1 MIKMRR
7 TLFSILLIISVLLSL
22 FSFPLIWNSS
32 VKRTHDVNDF
42 YTGNYVEYSGGKEA
56 KLFFDEYAN
65 LDAYRDID
73 FHYYDGDKVITIYDA
88 WCKTMFA
95 LDVWY
100 EEDVFFETVDE
111 ILKDTHKTTLS
122 DNNYKDD
129 GFQCYI
135 ITREDDLYVNNYAAF
150 FIDVKLH
157 TIRYFFLYNV
167 PHEPKEVA
175 NLRMYTDF
183 TMSMPWNGKPS
194 DWIFDY
200 SDIVDSQ

>member
-1 MIKMRR
+1 MLKKIILVIVLAFFFGVTFVFVWNANIK
-7 TLFSILLIISVLLSL
+7 
-22 FSFPLIWNSS
+22 
-32 VKRTHDVNDF
+32 KTHDVNDF
-42 YTGNYVEYSGGKEA
+42 HTGNYVEYNGGEEA
-56 KLFFDEYAN
+56 KQFFDEYAN

-167 PHEPKEVA
+167 PHEPKEVTH
-175 NLRMYTDF
+175 LYMYTDF
-183 TMSMPWNGKPS
+183 TMDMPWNHRQS

-200 SDIVDSQ
+200 SDIADSQ

>member
-1 MIKMRR
+1 MLKKIILVIVLAFFFGVTFVFVRNANIK
-7 TLFSILLIISVLLSL
+7 
-22 FSFPLIWNSS
+22 
-32 VKRTHDVNDF
+32 KTHDVNDF
-42 YTGNYVEYSGGKEA
+42 HTGNYVEYNGGEEA
-56 KLFFDEYAN
+56 KQFFDEYAN
-65 LDAYRDID
+65 LDAYRNID

-167 PHEPKEVA
+167 PHDPKEVA

>member
-1 MIKMRR
+1 
-7 TLFSILLIISVLLSL
+7 
-22 FSFPLIWNSS
+22 
-32 VKRTHDVNDF
+32 
-42 YTGNYVEYSGGKEA
+42 
-56 KLFFDEYAN
+56 
-65 LDAYRDID
+65 
-73 FHYYDGDKVITIYDA
+73 
-88 WCKTMFA
+88 MFA

-167 PHEPKEVA
+167 PHEPKEVTH
-175 NLRMYTDF
+175 LYMYTDF
-183 TMSMPWNGKPS
+183 TMDIPWNHRQS